1 MKINIQDI
9 ISNVTQPN
17 KTPQQPQATAGRFD
31 EILEKA
37 LTPQPQSG
45 QVASTGAL
53 PPLDSLSSLNF
64 TVPSGVDRAQTVNH
78 IDEFLGIMES
88 YQKQMADPKA
98 SLKDAYPFVQ
108 QMEKKAAEL
117 IPTLESLPAAD
128 KLKDIL
134 NRALVASTVETI
146 KFNRGDY
153 V

>member
-9 ISNVTQPN
+9 SGITQPH
-17 KTPQQPQATAGRFD
+17 KTHQQPQSTAGTFD
-31 EILEKA
+31 EFLEKA
-37 LTPQPQSG
+37 LTPQSG

-53 PPLDSLSSLNF
+53 PPLESLSSLNF
-64 TVPSGVDRAQTVNH
+64 AVPSRVDRTQTVNH
-78 IDEFLGIMES
+78 IDEFLSIIES

-108 QMEKKAAEL
+108 QMEKKTAEL
-117 IPTLESLPAAD
+117 IPTLESLPEAD

-134 NRALVASTVETI
+134 NRVLVASTVEVI

>member
-1 MKINIQDI
+1 MKISIQDI
-9 ISNVTQPN
+9 SGVTQSH
-17 KTPQQPQATAGRFD
+17 KTHQQPQSTAGRFD
-31 EILEKA
+31 EFLEKA
-37 LTPQPQSG
+37 LTPQSG
-45 QVASTGAL
+45 QATSTGAL
-53 PPLDSLSSLNF
+53 PPLESLSSLNF
-64 TVPSGVDRAQTVNH
+64 AVPSGVDRTQTVNH

-117 IPTLESLPAAD
+117 IPTLESLPEAD

-134 NRALVASTVETI
+134 NRALVASTVEVI